1 MLRNSGR
8 TVKTTTLAT
17 LLAICFVTG
26 SARAALLNPGGSLF
40 PAPGEPDL
48 SAGAVLLSTTGAVPF
63 LATPP
68 VFSGTLTSEV
78 YRNDSTNPFGLN
90 ALTFVYRVANSQAS
104 QNAIHRLSLGGF
116 TGFNVDAS
124 YKTPAG
130 GLIPTLIDRPTNLVV
145 GFSFEGAPVGPGSLA
160 PGATTATLILQ
171 TNATLFGAL
180 LANVIDGG
188 QANGIASLG
197 PVVPEPASLG
207 ALVLAGGL
215 LLRRRA

>member
-1 MLRNSGR
+1 MLAAG
-8 TVKTTTLAT
+8 V
-17 LLAICFVTG
+17 LAIVCMAAPV
-26 SARAALLNPGGSLF
+26 RAALLNIGGTLF

-48 SAGAVLLSTTGAVPF
+48 PAGAVLLSTVGPTAF

-68 VFSGTLTSEV
+68 VFSGTLTSQV

-90 ALTFVYRVANSQAS
+90 ALTFAYRVANNETS
-104 QNAIHRLSLGGF
+104 QNAIHRLSLGGYDSF
-116 TGFNVDAS
+116 QVDAS
-124 YKTPAG
+124 YQSTST
-130 GLIPTLIDRPTNLVV
+130 GLIPTFIDRPTVQAI

-160 PGATTATLILQ
+160 PGASTRLLILQ
-171 TNATLFGAL
+171 TNATQFGPI

-197 PVVPEPASLG
+197 PVVPEPATLG